1 MEERHGAHRAEVA
14 ALALLSAGALLYELV
29 LMRIFSVL
37 MWYHFASLAIGLAL
51 LGLGAGG
58 LAIGFKP
65 GLGGRSNRSVGAL
78 LYAAG
83 TLSVLLFLCAVHF
96 QPELARATLAPFH
109 QPFYKPFERSE
120 AAGLDA
126 GLGFRLLVLAV
137 GTGWPFFFVGTATA
151 GLLAERA
158 PRVHGLYAATFLG
171 SAVGCASA
179 PLLLSVLSA
188 PAALGIAASAG
199 AAAAAIWARPGWMRR
214 IGWGAAAASAVFA
227 LWVEGSGAA
236 EIPFA
241 RGRYEPELLSVRWN
255 AMSRVA
261 AYPLPPGDTLR
272 PYGLSNRYKGP
283 QPHQIG
289 LVVDDS
295 GYTNLFDGAE
305 AEANPEYFRANLVA
319 LPFHLRPSA
328 RALLF
333 GPGGGKDV
341 WIALSFPGVTVRAVE
356 INPQVVEMVEETFGA
371 FTGRPYAR
379 PGVSLTVAD
388 ARTFAHR
395 DGESYGVI
403 GASAVFGRM
412 SPSAGAFTLSE
423 DLLHTAEA
431 FEDYWDRLD
440 GDGILSVTRFA
451 YEQRA
456 LRLTA
461 LAREVLDRK
470 GIPEPGRHIRVVSD
484 RGLANVMVCK
494 RPFTEAEDAQ
504 MRAVAERYGFEFLY
518 PAPGQGATYLTGL
531 VDGAD
536 FDAALAAIPFDVS
549 PPTDDRPFFY
559 YTVRTADFLRGHL
572 PGQAGFDDRGAE
584 ILRLSFL
591 IMLGLS
597 VVCLLVPAAAR
608 GLPGGGIASAGPLL
622 FFFAIGFGY
631 MALEIGT
638 MKRLLLVMGHPVYAV
653 SATLFAFLLGSGAG
667 SLLSARLAST
677 RRGLLGWLAAAAVL
691 GFFQARF
698 AAPLLEPV
706 TALPTPMRFL
716 LAALATMPL
725 AFALGIPFPAALA
738 RLGPR
743 AKGLLPWAWAVNGTA
758 SVVGSLGAVLLAM
771 NFGYTAT
778 LTTGAA
784 LYLVALA
791 AALAFPPV
799 PAAEGG
805 EA

>member
-1 MEERHGAHRAEVA
+1 MEGRGDHRAETA

-58 LAIGFKP
+58 LAVGFKP
-65 GLGGRSNRSVGAL
+65 GLGGRSSRSVGAL

-83 TLSVLLFLCAVHF
+83 ALTVLLFLCAVHF
-96 QPELARATLAPFH
+96 RPELARATLAPFH
-109 QPFYKPFERSE
+109 QPFYKPFERAE

-126 GLGFRLLVLAV
+126 GLGLRLLVLAV

-171 SAVGCASA
+171 SALGCAAA
-179 PLLLSVLSA
+179 PLLLAVLSA
-188 PAALGIAASAG
+188 PAALGIAAAAG
-199 AAAAAIWARPGWMRR
+199 AAAAAIWAPPGRMRR
-214 IGWGAAAASAVFA
+214 FGWAAAMAAAAFA
-227 LWVEGSGAA
+227 LWTEGSGAA

-241 RGRYEPELLSVRWN
+241 RGRYEPELLAVRWN

-261 AYPLPPGDTLR
+261 AYPLPPGDTMR

-283 QPHQIG
+283 QPRQIG

-379 PGVSLTVAD
+379 PGVALTVAD
-388 ARTFAHR
+388 ARTFARR
-395 DGESYGVI
+395 DRESYDVI

-440 GDGILSVTRFA
+440 EGGILSVTRFA

-470 GIPEPGRHIRVVSD
+470 GIREPGRHIRVVSD

-494 RPFTEAEDAQ
+494 RPFTEAEDAEL
-504 MRAVAERYGFEFLY
+504 REVAERYGFEFLY
-518 PAPGQGATYLTGL
+518 PAPGGSTHLTEL
-531 VDGAD
+531 VDRAE
-536 FDAALAAIPFDVS
+536 FDGALAGIPFDVS

-597 VVCLLVPAAAR
+597 VVCLLVPVAAAR
-608 GLPGGGIASAGPLL
+608 GLPGGGAAAALPLL

-653 SATLFAFLLGSGAG
+653 SATLFAFLLGSGLGSFLSERLAG
-667 SLLSARLAST
+667 S
-677 RRGLLGWLAAAAVL
+677 RRGFLAWLAAAAAL
-691 GFFQARF
+691 GLFQARF

-706 TALPTPMRFL
+706 TALPILWRFL
-716 LAALATMPL
+716 FAALATMPL

-743 AKGLLPWAWAVNGTA
+743 ARALLPWAWAVNGTA

-791 AALAFPPV
+791 AALAFPTRPE
-799 PAAEGG
+799 AREG
-805 EA
+805 ET